1 MDQALAQQR
10 LESFEVTGITEK
22 FDEFMTAVALTLVR
36 SQRQTAVPI
45 VGAIHRCCCTYE
57 IEASLK
63 ISVFFNNIV
72 NERWS
77 GCDSAEFFC
86 SPLPMPLRELCVRVR
101 FGGMAR
107 DNDSAFAAMG
117 GVLTHCYDLCDGRD
131 AKSMSSF
138 TKRRK

>member
-45 VGAIHRCCCTYE
+45 VGTIRRCCCAYE

-63 ISVFFNNIV
+63 ISVFFNNIE

-77 GCDSAEFFC
+77 GCDSAEFF
-86 SPLPMPLRELCVRVR
+86 
-101 FGGMAR
+101 
-107 DNDSAFAAMG
+107 
-117 GVLTHCYDLCDGRD
+117 
-131 AKSMSSF
+131 
-138 TKRRK
+138 